1 LNITPKSTKQDI
13 IEESVVII
21 TEQDEQIASLKQQQ
35 FALFAIA
42 GVLLISNFF

>member
-1 LNITPKSTKQDI
+1 LNITSKSTKQDI
-13 IEESVVII
+13 IEESTVII
-21 TEQDEQIASLKQQQ
+21 AELDEQVVSLKQQQ